1 MRHSLSRLL
10 PLLTSPAVALTV
22 DLEIRVAD
30 ELGYPVADAWVR
42 VDWVPV
48 VSPDPWN
55 NPSLVRPAEA
65 RTDVAGRARLSGK
78 QAAPRLVVEA
88 GAEGHYAVSR
98 VLMSRDQVVRLS
110 LPVRGPAVR
119 HRRLEV
125 LTASLPED
133 GQPKPFDLELGAFLP
148 PLGVGRQADILLS
161 GRRESALL
169 AKDSRAPYKDW
180 VEMRFVA
187 AGSGWV
193 ATPRPGQPGFAAAH
207 EGGVPGLRIRDL
219 PHPREAPASG
229 YSPGLSYVEARLA
242 EAPPPGDL
250 RWLRPDPAFVPG
262 PGRLGAPQWIF
273 RIRPGPASLHGVLT
287 DFGWLPD
294 GRLRLAYLLSDEP
307 GNPSLEFGFPP
318 EDMGR

>member
-1 MRHSLSRLL
+1 MKTPLSRILL
-10 PLLTSPAVALTV
+10 LVASPAIALTV
-22 DLEIRVAD
+22 DLDVRVSD
-30 ELGYPVADAWVR
+30 ELGYPVPDAWVR

-48 VSPDPWN
+48 ISQDPWN
-55 NPSLVRPAEA
+55 RPSLTRPSEA
-65 RTDVAGRARLSGK
+65 RTDVAGRARISGR
-78 QAAPRLVVEA
+78 QAAPRLVIEA

-98 VLMSRDQVVRLS
+98 VIASRDQVVRLG

-125 LTASLPED
+125 LTSVLPED
-133 GQPKPFDLELGAFLP
+133 GQPRAFDLELGAFLP

-161 GRRESALL
+161 GSRESVRLP
-169 AKDSRAPYKDW
+169 KDSRAPFKDW
-180 VEMRFVA
+180 VTLRFAVD
-187 AGSGWV
+187 GSGFV
-193 ATPRPGQPGFAAAH
+193 PTPRPGQPGFAAAH
-207 EGGVPGLRIRDL
+207 DGGLPGLRIREL
-219 PHPREAPASG
+219 SHPREAPTEG
-229 YSPGLSYVEARLA
+229 YARELPYVEARLA

-262 PGRLGAPQWIF
+262 PGRLGSPQWIF
-273 RIRPGPASLHGVLT
+273 RIRPGPGALHGVLT

>member
-1 MRHSLSRLL
+1 MRNSLSHLL
-10 PLLTSPAVALTV
+10 MMLTSPAVALTV
-22 DLEIRVAD
+22 DLDIRVAD
-30 ELGYPVADAWVR
+30 ELGYPVPDAWVR

-48 VSPDPWN
+48 VSQDPWN
-55 NPSLVRPAEA
+55 RPSLVRPSEV
-65 RTDVAGRARLSGK
+65 RTDVAGRVRLSGR
-78 QAAPRLVVEA
+78 QAAPRLVIEA

-98 VLMSRDQVVRLS
+98 VLAARDQVVRLG

-125 LTASLPED
+125 LTSAMPAD
-133 GQPKPFDLELGAFLP
+133 GQPRPFDLEMGAFLP
-148 PLGVGRQADILLS
+148 PLGVGRQVDILLS
-161 GRRESALL
+161 GHRGSALL

-180 VEMRFVA
+180 AELRFA
-187 AGSGWV
+187 DAGAGHLP
-193 ATPRPGQPGFAAAH
+193 TPRPGQPGFAAAH
-207 EGGVPGLRIRDL
+207 DGGVPGLRIRDL
-219 PHPREAPASG
+219 SHPREAPPTG
-229 YSPGLSYVEARLA
+229 YMAELAFVEARLA

-273 RIRPGPASLHGVLT
+273 RIRPGPAALHGVLT

-307 GNPSLEFGFPP
+307 GNPSLEFGVPP